1 MAVVGDH
8 ALPIR
13 KIHQALVMLGRDVDE
28 VATGVPAC
36 GMCDLQPRL
45 WHGYVDAVFVG
56 KMRQNGT
63 LQQEFPPPFEG
74 EGMHP
79 LIVWVVGMCQL
90 P

>member
-1 MAVVGDH
+1 
-8 ALPIR
+8 
-13 KIHQALVMLGRDVDE
+13 
-28 VATGVPAC
+28 
-36 GMCDLQPRL
+36 
-45 WHGYVDAVFVG
+45 VFVG